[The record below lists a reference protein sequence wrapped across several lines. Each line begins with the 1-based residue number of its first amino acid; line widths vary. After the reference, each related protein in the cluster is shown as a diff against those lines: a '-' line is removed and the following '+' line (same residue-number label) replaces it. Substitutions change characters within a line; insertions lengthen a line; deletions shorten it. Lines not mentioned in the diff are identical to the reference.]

1 MNIYDALND
10 IVLVK
15 KRGLTANSYTDEIR
29 NKLDSDEERNLF
41 DLLKNISS
49 LGYKIV
55 NSGIAFY
62 PNMVWEGKRTYA
74 IEDITDDDYLLL
86 ESIDLCKVPLNLRAR
101 ITDILWTQKKMYSA
115 AIVAAESYLK
125 LFEMLFKDDDWVGG
139 IDNIK
144 RAIYISAQVK
154 KNDMYDD
161 SCKAV
166 WAHIVR
172 INGEDEHFLSIT
184 LIEIVLE
191 QSYGDLNVLIQIL
204 DNIITHF
211 KDDINKVER
220 AYELKFKCLLKKKD
234 KTAVKEANLEL
245 AEYLVSI
252 AEGIVNSSIQGA
264 MRAERY
270 FQKAIMIYRS
280 NGETQKGEL
289 VHRRLVEVQKEIPKN
304 MAHITTSIDLSKIND
319 NINKN
324 MDGLSF
330 AECVIRLTQMIT
342 FYSKEDIKKQVF
354 DDLRKHP
361 LSHMF
366 GKSIVNNTGQT
377 ILSLSPLDL
386 KNPEENQEL
395 LNLHILQ
402 KMFEFQKHTGNLAIR
417 YAMYHIRERHNFELD
432 DLNFL
437 IRDNPI
443 IPLGRE
449 RIFRSAIYMALKGQC
464 YEALHILAPQVE
476 NLFRNIAKEVGGLT
490 VTLENDGTSKEKV
503 LSSIFDLPELMD
515 CYDNDILFIFKGLLN
530 DQAGANIR
538 NCIAH
543 GIIEEGEGNSGA
555 SLYFICAVIKL
566 LLYTSVSCY
575 DIVKSSEKLHSY
587 VELKEKLIDIRTVNE
602 EE

>member
-1 MNIYDALND
+1 MHIYDALND
-10 IVLVK
+10 VVIVK
-15 KRGLTANSYTDEIR
+15 KRGLTANQYTDEIR

-62 PNMVWEGKRTYA
+62 PYMIWEGKRTYA

-101 ITDILWTQKKMYSA
+101 ITDILWTQKKMYPA

-125 LFEMLFKDDDWVGG
+125 LFEMLFKDDDWVGV

-154 KNDMYDD
+154 KNDIYDD

-166 WAHIVR
+166 WDHIVR

-191 QSYGDLNVLIQIL
+191 QSYGDLDVLIQIL

-264 MRAERY
+264 MSAERY

-289 VHRRLVEVQKEIPKN
+289 VHRRLVEVQKEIPKT

-402 KMFEFQKHTGNLAIR
+402 KMFELQKYTGNLAIR

-538 NCIAH
+538 NSIAH
-543 GIIEEGEGNSGA
+543 GIIEEGDGNSGA

-575 DIVKSSEKLHSY
+575 DIVKRSEKLHSY
-587 VELKEKLIDIRTVNE
+587 VELKEKAIDIRTAN
-602 EE
+602 